1 MYNGVGLTTV
11 RGTAT
16 NGYVQRN
23 LAHSRP
29 KARVDYAAEAE
40 KAMAKPSLG
49 PFRPA
54 HDMLRLARARA
65 GKLPGGVQKKG
76 AMARRACPAGRASLL
91 GVLCSQ
97 SHLWPPRP
105 AVLQRGAYG
114 AR

>member
-23 LAHSRP
+23 LAHARP
-29 KARVDYAAEAE
+29 KARVDYAAEME

-54 HDMLRLARARA
+54 HDRSVWRARVQA
-65 GKLPGGVQKKG
+65 SLRVCVCGGSSRGLSPAALVLPG
-76 AMARRACPAGRASLL
+76 
-91 GVLCSQ
+91 
-97 SHLWPPRP
+97 
-105 AVLQRGAYG
+105 
-114 AR
+114 